1 MVTIGWTTWD
11 VVSCSYKRVEIRD
24 TAQYSTRACI
34 AKRRVSVEDFSKTRT
49 DKKHHTDSFI
59 DPDTHT
65 HTLTEQCLCLLL
77 SLCLCYCVC
86 LSECYCLSVR
96 CLNSTISI
104 CPLPPPPRGTLV
116 KPEVVKCATWLAAS
130 TETDVCHVTDFI
142 DTSSLMVWYFCAV
155 RQTNLFLPKYLINCS
170 IS

>member
-86 LSECYCLSVR
+86 LSVWVLLSV
-96 CLNSTISI
+96 
-104 CPLPPPPRGTLV
+104 CPMSELYYLYLSPPPSPPWNACETGSG
-116 KPEVVKCATWLAAS
+116 EVRHMIGSFNRNRRLSRDRLYWHFESNGL
-130 TETDVCHVTDFI
+130 I
-142 DTSSLMVWYFCAV
+142 
-155 RQTNLFLPKYLINCS
+155 FLCREAD
-170 IS
+170 